1 MKIRHIPL
9 SFKSSKVANAL
20 KGDHHDMYALHEP
33 CAFLTADGKSKTHRE
48 LLAFYYR
55 DRV

>member
-1 MKIRHIPL
+1 MKSRHIPL

-20 KGDHHDMYALHEP
+20 KGERHDMYALHEP